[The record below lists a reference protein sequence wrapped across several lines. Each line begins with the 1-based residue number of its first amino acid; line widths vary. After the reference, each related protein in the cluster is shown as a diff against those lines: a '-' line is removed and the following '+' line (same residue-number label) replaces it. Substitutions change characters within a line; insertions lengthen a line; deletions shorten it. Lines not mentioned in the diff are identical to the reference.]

1 VPSDLYA
8 VPNDKCTRQMWSYH
22 GSCALWYNLIMRRR
36 AVFLYVTAFAG
47 GLVSLAVELAA
58 SSLLR
63 PHFGTANL
71 VWATIIGL
79 VMLYLTAGYLIGG
92 RWVDRSPSS
101 LTLYQIVAWAAFL
114 VGLVPFAA
122 LPVLRLAGLGFT
134 TFNAFLL
141 GGSFVTVLILFSVP
155 VTLLGCISPFVIR
168 LAMEEVESA
177 GRTAGRVY
185 AISTAG
191 SFLGA
196 FLPDLLLVPLIGTR
210 NTFVLLSLLL
220 LAVAFV
226 GLGLSGPRRLLWY
239 AWMPVVVAALALLL
253 RGQPVKAEKSAIYE
267 TESAYNYIQV
277 LEEPDGCRVM
287 LLNEGAAFHSV
298 YCPDRL
304 YTGGPWDFFLIAPYL
319 NPAPYTPG
327 QVERVALIGLAGGTM
342 ARQFTEVYGPLP
354 IDGIEIDP
362 ETVRVGREYFE
373 MNEPNLNVT
382 IADGRY
388 GLARSD
394 SRYTVVG
401 LDAYRLPYIPPHLTT
416 VEFFQEVREHLTD
429 DGVVAINVG
438 RAADDYRIVEALMA
452 TLLEVYP
459 SVHVIEVSNSLNA
472 VVVATVQ
479 PSEPQNLVDNL
490 PNLEGNS
497 FLYATALH
505 AMANLRPTQPSE
517 TVFTDD
523 RAAIELM
530 TNALVVDFFLSGIR

>member
-1 VPSDLYA
+1 
-8 VPNDKCTRQMWSYH
+8 
-22 GSCALWYNLIMRRR
+22 MRRR
-36 AVFLYVTAFAG
+36 TVFLHITAFAG
-47 GLVSLAVELAA
+47 GLVSLAVEMAA

-79 VMLYLTAGYLIGG
+79 IMLYLTVGYFAGG
-92 RWVDRSPSS
+92 RWADRSPYPV
-101 LTLYQIVAWAAFL
+101 TLYQIVAWAAFL
-114 VGLVPFAA
+114 VGLIPFVAH
-122 LPVLRLAGLGFT
+122 PVLRLAGLGFS

-177 GRTAGRVY
+177 GRTAGRIY

-196 FLPDLLLVPLIGTR
+196 FLPDLLLVPVIGTR
-210 NTFVLLSLLL
+210 NTFVLLSSILLT
-220 LAVAFV
+220 VAFV
-226 GLGLSGPRRLLWY
+226 GLGLSKPRRLLFH
-239 AWMPVVVAALALLL
+239 AWMPIVIAVLALLL
-253 RGQPVKAEKSAIYE
+253 RGQPVKLSRNAIYE

-277 LEEPDGCRVM
+277 VEEANGCRLM
-287 LLNEGAAFHSV
+287 LLNEGAAFHSI

-304 YTGGPWDFFLIAPYL
+304 HTGGPWDYFLVAPYF
-319 NPAPYTPG
+319 NPAPHTPA
-327 QVERVALIGLAGGTM
+327 QVERVALIGLAGGTV

-362 ETVRVGREYFE
+362 ETVRVGRDYFE
-373 MNEPNLNVT
+373 MNQPNLDVT

-388 GLARSD
+388 ALARSD
-394 SRYTVVG
+394 RKYSVVG

-429 DGVVAINVG
+429 DGVLAINVG

-479 PSEPQNLVDNL
+479 PSTPENLVANL
-490 PNLEGNS
+490 PNLEGDT

-505 AMANLRPTQPSE
+505 AMANMRPTQPGE

-530 TNALVVDFFLSGIR
+530 TNALVIDFFLSGIQ

>member
-1 VPSDLYA
+1 
-8 VPNDKCTRQMWSYH
+8 
-22 GSCALWYNLIMRRR
+22 MRRR
-36 AVFLYVTAFAG
+36 AVFLHITAFAG

-92 RWVDRSPSS
+92 RWADRSPRF

-114 VGLVPFAA
+114 VGLVPFVAH
-122 LPVLRLAGLGFT
+122 PVLRLAGLGFT

-220 LAVAFV
+220 LTVAFV
-226 GLGLSGPRRLLWY
+226 GLGLNEPRRALWY
-239 AWMPVVVAALALLL
+239 AWMPVVITILALLL
-253 RGQPVKAEKSAIYE
+253 RGQPVKAMEHAIYE
-267 TESAYNYIQV
+267 TEYSYNYIQV
-277 LEEPDGCRVM
+277 LEEPNGCRAM

-298 YCPDRL
+298 YCPDQL

-319 NPAPYTPG
+319 NPAPYTPA

-373 MNEPNLNVT
+373 MNEPNLDVI

-388 GLARSD
+388 ALSRSD
-394 SRYTVVG
+394 RQYSVVG

-416 VEFFQEVREHLTD
+416 VEFFREVREHLTD

-438 RAADDYRIVEALMA
+438 RAADDYRIVEALMS

-459 SVHVIEVSNSLNA
+459 SVHVMEVSNSLNA

-479 PSEPQNLVDNL
+479 PSEAQNLVDNL
-490 PNLEGNS
+490 PNLEQDP
-497 FLYATALH
+497 FLHATALH
-505 AMANLRPTQPSE
+505 AMANLRPTQPSGI
-517 TVFTDD
+517 VFTDD

-530 TNALVVDFFLSGIR
+530 TNALVLDFFLSGIR